1 MPYKKEELK
10 EKIQNIIQL
19 PALPDHAL
27 EIINMIEDQN
37 VTASALGKVV
47 SKDQVLTAKV
57 LKIANSPFYGFSKR
71 ISTID
76 FAIIVL
82 GFDTLKEVVM
92 SISLISSLN
101 KKLAKGFNSVQFW
114 NHSIS
119 CGVISRALARNYGY
133 RVIGEVFIA
142 GLLHDI
148 GILIVNQYFYKEYKE
163 IIKLIDDE
171 KKTILQAEE
180 AIFGV
185 THAEI
190 GSWLAEKW
198 NFPEQLVESIAY
210 HHNPVNSYKFKEIVS
225 IIHKADFLCQKYE
238 IGNFSLEENIV
249 VFTDSNGVSL
259 YEDIDMSED
268 FIINF
273 KQVIL
278 DEIEQS
284 KKFFTIMGA
293 ISGD

>member
-1 MPYKKEELK
+1 MSFNKEWLK

-19 PALPDHAL
+19 PALPDHAV
-27 EIINMIEDQN
+27 EIINMVEDPN

-71 ISTID
+71 IATID

-92 SISLISSLN
+92 SISFISSLN
-101 KKLAKGFNSVQFW
+101 KKLTKGFNSIQFW

-148 GILIVNQYFYKEYKE
+148 GILIVNQYFNKQYKE
-163 IIKLIDDE
+163 IVKLINDE
-171 KKTILQAEE
+171 ELTLIEAEKS
-180 AIFGV
+180 IFDV

-210 HHNPVNSYKFKEIVS
+210 HHNPSNSSNFKEIVS
-225 IIHKADFLCQKYE
+225 IIHKADFLCQKYK
-238 IGNFSLEENIV
+238 IGNFDLEENLV
-249 VFTDSNGVSL
+249 MFTDSDGELL
-259 YEDIDMSED
+259 YQDIDMSEE

-284 KKFFTIMGA
+284 RNFFTIMGA
-293 ISGD
+293 LSGN

>member
-1 MPYKKEELK
+1 MSFERENLK

-19 PALPDHAL
+19 PALPNHAI
-27 EIINMIEDQN
+27 EIINMIDDPN
-37 VTASALGKVV
+37 ITASALGSVV

-71 ISTID
+71 IATID

-101 KKLAKGFNSVQFW
+101 KKLAQEFNSIEFW

-163 IIKLIDDE
+163 IIKLINE
-171 KKTILQAEE
+171 NNINILQAEE
-180 AIFGV
+180 IVFGV

-198 NFPEQLVESIAY
+198 NFPDQLVESIAH
-210 HHNPVNSYKFKEIVS
+210 HHNPNDSSEYKEIVS
-225 IIHKADFLCQKYE
+225 IVHKADFLCQKYK
-238 IGNFSLEENIV
+238 IGNFDLEETLLY
-249 VFTDSNGVSL
+249 TDSNGLSL
-259 YEDIDMSED
+259 YQDIDMSED
-268 FIINF
+268 FINIF

-284 KKFFTIMGA
+284 KNFFTIMGA
-293 ISGD
+293 LSGN

>member
-1 MPYKKEELK
+1 MLFEKEDLK
-10 EKIQNIIQL
+10 AKIQNIIQL
-19 PALPDHAL
+19 PALPSHAM
-27 EIINMIEDQN
+27 EIINMVEDPN
-37 VTASALGKVV
+37 VTASALGNVV

-71 ISTID
+71 IATID

-101 KKLAKGFNSVQFW
+101 KKLAKEFNSIEFW

-163 IIKLIDDE
+163 ILKLIFDE
-171 KKTILQAEE
+171 NLTLLQAEE
-180 AIFGV
+180 NIFGT

-198 NFPEQLVESIAY
+198 NFPEQLVDSIAY
-210 HHNPVNSYKFKEIVS
+210 HHNPTNSSKFREIVS
-225 IIHKADFLCQKYE
+225 IIHKADFLCQKYK
-238 IGNFSLEENIV
+238 IGNFDLEESLAV
-249 VFTDSNGVSL
+249 STDSSGLPL
-259 YEDIDMSED
+259 YQDIDMSED
-268 FIINF
+268 FILNF

-284 KKFFTIMGA
+284 KQFFTIMGA
-293 ISGD
+293 LSGN